1 MMNRSELG
9 SLLFQAGELTL
20 QISEQDEEI
29 PDNGSDFFVLT
40 DDDDEGEGDDEV
52 AVDESQSHINEIW

>member
-1 MMNRSELG
+1 MN
-9 SLLFQAGELTL
+9 
-20 QISEQDEEI
+20 
-29 PDNGSDFFVLT
+29 VLSSAVSKLNFKSKRPK